1 MRILLDTNLLIGR
14 EDPNVLPP
22 TLAHLLQLLNENAV
36 TALIHPA
43 SLTELD
49 GDKDPQ
55 RRSVIVSKVR
65 SYPVLDTPPTP
76 TSEFLEQFGITS
88 AHDQVDGRLAY
99 AVFRNAISFLI
110 TEDQD
115 LVHRSNRV
123 GLEKRVLST
132 DAALR
137 YFQAHFGRAP
147 PPLPAH
153 LRDVPV
159 HDLDINDPLFDS
171 LKADYPGFEA
181 WFQKACQEGRR
192 CVRVRLPAGGL
203 AGVLLYKEENEEPLL
218 HLPATRRLKIAT
230 FKVSDQLSR
239 QGVGELLLSFALS
252 YCRRNDFEEC
262 YVTVFPHH
270 PEVID
275 FLTPFGFQDIGPKPN
290 SERVLHK
297 RITPIDGSENLSP
310 LNFFRQYYPRYR
322 EDSSVRKFLVPIK
335 PPYHRQLFPE
345 FDPTP
350 GHQQTL
356 DGSVPLTFAAGNA
369 IRKAYLSNSA
379 TGKVRAGDILL
390 FYRSEDE
397 RRVTRVGLVEETR
410 VCKTPT
416 EVIDFVGNRTVM
428 PSDRLIEMCHRPVLA
443 ILFWAAGGL
452 PDNYRG
458 DLAAVGLTP
467 PISIRELKEEDYR
480 ALCGK

>member
-14 EDPNVLPP
+14 EDPNVLSP
-22 TLAHLLQLLNENAV
+22 TLGRLLQLLNENAV

-49 GDKDPQ
+49 GDGDPQ
-55 RRSVIVSKVR
+55 RRSVILSKVR
-65 SYPVLDTPPTP
+65 SYPVLDTPPAP
-76 TSEFLEQFGITS
+76 TSEFLQQFGSTS
-88 AHDQVDGRLAY
+88 AHDQVDARLAY
-99 AVFRNAISFLI
+99 AVFRNAVSFLI
-110 TEDQD
+110 TEDQG
-115 LVHRSNRV
+115 LIHRSNRV

-137 YFQAHFGRAP
+137 YFQAYFGRAP

-159 HDLDINDPLFDS
+159 HDLDIDDPIFSS

-192 CVRVRLPAGGL
+192 CVRVRLPEGGL
-203 AGVLLYKEENEEPLL
+203 AGILLYKEESEEPLL
-218 HLPATRRLKIAT
+218 HLPGNRRLKIAT

-275 FLTPFGFQDIGPKPN
+275 FLSPFGFKDIGPKPN

-297 RITPIDGSENLSP
+297 RIAPINDSEDLSP

-322 EDSSVRKFLVPIK
+322 EDNSVRKFLVPIK

-350 GHQQTL
+350 GYQQTL

-428 PSDRLIEMCHRPVLA
+428 PLDRLIEMCHRPVLA
-443 ILFWAAGGL
+443 LLFWAAGGF
-452 PDNYRG
+452 PNNYRG

>member
-14 EDPNVLPP
+14 EDPNVLSP
-22 TLAHLLQLLNENAV
+22 TLGRLLQLLNENAV

-49 GDKDPQ
+49 GDGDPQ
-55 RRSVIVSKVR
+55 RRSVILSKVR
-65 SYPVLDTPPTP
+65 SYPVLDTPPAP
-76 TSEFLEQFGITS
+76 TSEFLQQFGSTS
-88 AHDQVDGRLAY
+88 AHDQVDARLAY
-99 AVFRNAISFLI
+99 AVFRNAVSFLI
-110 TEDQD
+110 TEDQG
-115 LVHRSNRV
+115 LIHRSNRV

-137 YFQAHFGRAP
+137 YFQAYFGRAP

-159 HDLDINDPLFDS
+159 HDLDIDDPIFSS

-192 CVRVRLPAGGL
+192 CVRVRLPEGGL
-203 AGVLLYKEENEEPLL
+203 AGILLYKEESEEPLL
-218 HLPATRRLKIAT
+218 HLPANRRLKIAT

-275 FLTPFGFQDIGPKPN
+275 FLSPFGFKDIGPKPN

-297 RITPIDGSENLSP
+297 RIAPINDSEDLSP

-322 EDSSVRKFLVPIK
+322 EDNSVRKFLVPIK

-350 GHQQTL
+350 GYQQTL

-428 PSDRLIEMCHRPVLA
+428 PLDRLIEMCHRPVLA
-443 ILFWAAGGL
+443 LLFWAAGGL
-452 PDNYRG
+452 PNNYRG

>member
-14 EDPNVLPP
+14 EDPNVLPL
-22 TLAHLLQLLNENAV
+22 TLAHLLQLLSENGVA
-36 TALIHPA
+36 ALVHPA
-43 SLTELD
+43 SLRELD
-49 GDKDPQ
+49 GDKDPL
-55 RRSVIVSKVR
+55 RREVIVSKVR

-76 TSEFLEQFGITS
+76 NPEFLEQFGITS
-88 AHDQVDGRLAY
+88 AHDEVDALLAY
-99 AVFRNAISFLI
+99 AVFRNAVSFLV
-110 TEDQD
+110 TEDRD
-115 LVHRSNRV
+115 LVHRSNRL
-123 GLEKRVLST
+123 GLEKRVLSA

-137 YFQAHFGRAP
+137 YFQACFGRAP

-159 HDLDINDPLFDS
+159 HDLDINDPIFGS
-171 LKADYPGFEA
+171 LKADYPGFDG
-181 WFQKACQEGRR
+181 WFQKACEKGRR
-192 CVRVRLPAGGL
+192 CVRVRLSEGGL
-203 AGVLLYKEENEEPLL
+203 AGILLYKEENEEPLL
-218 HLPATRRLKIAT
+218 HLPAARRLKIAT

-262 YVTVFPHH
+262 YVTVFPQHA
-270 PEVID
+270 EVID
-275 FLTPFGFQDIGPKPN
+275 FLLPFGFRDIGPKPN
-290 SERVLHK
+290 TERVLLK
-297 RITPIDGSENLSP
+297 RFAPFDHGESLPP
-310 LNFFRQYYPRYR
+310 LDFFRAYYPRYR
-322 EDSSVRKFLVPIK
+322 EDISVRKFLVPIK
-335 PPYHRQLFPE
+335 PSYHRQLFPD

-379 TGKVRAGDILL
+379 TGKVRPGDILL

-410 VCKTPT
+410 VCKSPT
-416 EVIDFVGNRTVM
+416 EIIDFVGNRTVM
-428 PSDRLIEMCHRPVLA
+428 PLDRLNEMCHRPVLA

-458 DLAAVGLTP
+458 DLAAVGLSP